1 MSEVPVRERDLLLR
15 GFIPAPLFLCKEALE
30 LTSHNLICLSPTAGN
45 SAWLA
50 SPFSLEAAKCS
61 SDISLRKTSYLKHI
75 GPDENSQ
82 AGGSHTPAT
91 VPSSLPGP
99 RRRSLCSRLSTS
111 FLHPHWQDQRRGAH
125 HPSRRTFQ
133 ELAEVKVVLHDHVRD
148 HLLVEADD
156 LEQGGFQ
163 KNGFCII

>member
-15 GFIPAPLFLCKEALE
+15 GFISAPLFLCKEALE

-82 AGGSHTPAT
+82 AAGSHTPAT

-99 RRRSLCSRLSTS
+99 WRRSLCSSLPTLPSFTPTGRTS
-111 FLHPHWQDQRRGAH
+111 GGA
-125 HPSRRTFQ
+125 PTIPRDAPFRSLLKSKLYCMTTCGTTFW
-133 ELAEVKVVLHDHVRD
+133 
-148 HLLVEADD
+148 
-156 LEQGGFQ
+156 
-163 KNGFCII
+163 